1 MSRIPKKGKIQPISG
16 EVEYRSEPRP
26 TAKTNKRHIPV
37 PVRIF
42 RARSA
47 GVIVAS
53 WMPKGIKPTLSIRFA
68 HQFVN
73 LVRKE
78 STIYRRHFKNAAI
91 VSSSDVLQQG
101 MATFFMEGKKCW
113 LINLLSVSYAVDEGF
128 RFHGK
133 LANLVDHNYFAIIDC
148 MLDCRDSDSFEFCS
162 VQSIS

>member
-1 MSRIPKKGKIQPISG
+1 MKGKIQPISG

-26 TAKTNKRHIPV
+26 TAKTNKRHSPV

-53 WMPKGIKPTLSIRFA
+53 WMPKGIKPTLSIRFT

-78 STIYRRHFKNAAI
+78 SPIYRRHFENTAI

-101 MATFFMEGKKCW
+101 MATFFMEGK
-113 LINLLSVSYAVDEGF
+113 
-128 RFHGK
+128 
-133 LANLVDHNYFAIIDC
+133 
-148 MLDCRDSDSFEFCS
+148 
-162 VQSIS
+162 